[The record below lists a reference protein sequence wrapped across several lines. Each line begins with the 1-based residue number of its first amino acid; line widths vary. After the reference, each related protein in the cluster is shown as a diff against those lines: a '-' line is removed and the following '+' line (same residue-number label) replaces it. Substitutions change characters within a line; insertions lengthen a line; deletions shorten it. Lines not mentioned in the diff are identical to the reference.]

1 MPRARKGAAR
11 NKSRR
16 RILREA
22 RGYWGTKSRHKQQA
36 KVALTRAGQFAYRDR
51 RARRREFRRLW
62 ITRITAACRMRGTRY
77 SRFINGLQLGGVL
90 LNRKMLSQIAIED
103 PATFDKLVEISNDNT
118 KVTPRKNATAA

>member
-11 NKSRR
+11 NKARR
-16 RILREA
+16 RILRSA
-22 RGYWGTKSRHKQQA
+22 RGYFGTRSRHKQQA

-77 SRFINGLQLGGVL
+77 SRFINGLQRAGVL
-90 LNRKMLSQIAIED
+90 LNRKMLSQLAIDE
-103 PATFDKLVEISNDNT
+103 PATFDQLVELAEANT
-118 KVTPRKNATAA
+118 TAQAAKAS